1 MHADCRQQIKC
12 KDCGQA
18 FSTVTSLSKHK
29 RFCEGMLRSGVAATA
44 AARFGL
50 QPAMPE
56 KMSQAA
62 AATHASALTA
72 AAYMNFYGPRPPF
85 PFYSPLPFLPGNP
98 LAAMTPPLIPDA
110 KYTGIASL
118 TPHLANAAPSGGL
131 LQTAPSTSTPKHT
144 MNNSDESDYSELSAA
159 SECDMSAASDAD
171 SESGY
176 DMKPRMSLMPRQAH
190 SGASLSAHS
199 GKSAASSTASSLSIN
214 EADMGRYQAYDLTKQ
229 PKHDMCNETGEQP
242 LDLST
247 RVKEVKTE
255 DGTQA
260 RKTHIFGSGAGR
272 QHTPG
277 GSTEPPTATR
287 KLHYAYPAS
296 SVEQLYKEQQAYHEA
311 ARMMALRH
319 QMPLADHTLGAMAS
333 LGLLAHAPLDKSLS
347 PLTKFDTASA
357 AGVYQFGAIVNKA
370 KDRYMCKFCGKI
382 FPRSAN
388 LTRHLRTHTGEQP
401 YRCKYCERSFSIS
414 SNLQRHVRNIHNKE
428 KPFKCPLCDR
438 CFGQQTNLD
447 RHIKKH
453 ECGDLTHVASSN
465 LSDSP
470 QPELDAKDEAYF
482 DQIQHFL
489 GKPVATSPLDNNNGD
504 AALAVGGR
512 YASLRSDGTYSIN
525 ANFPITAQ
533 VEKHNQLQEKL
544 TTIKQENDSEEDEE
558 EAAGDDEPPRKKA
571 KQDTS
576 NDKEARVAKGI
587 NGHNISG
594 YHGNN
599 HVLPMQLTAVA
610 STM

>member
-29 RFCEGMLRSGVAATA
+29 RFCEGMLRSGVAANA
-44 AARFGL
+44 AARYGL
-50 QPAMPE
+50 QQATSE

-62 AATHASALTA
+62 SHASALTA

-85 PFYSPLPFLPGNP
+85 PFYSPLPFLAGNP
-98 LAAMTPPLIPDA
+98 LAAMTPPMMQPLP
-110 KYTGIASL
+110 
-118 TPHLANAAPSGGL
+118 NAAYSGGL
-131 LQTAPSTSTPKHT
+131 LQAAPGASPSKHNT
-144 MNNSDESDYSELSAA
+144 NNSDESDYSELSAA

-176 DMKPRMSLMPRQAH
+176 DVRPRMSLMPRRAH
-190 SGASLSAHS
+190 SGNGFSARHS
-199 GKSAASSTASSLSIN
+199 VKSAASSTASSLSVS
-214 EADMGRYQAYDLTKQ
+214 EGQLDLTKYG
-229 PKHDMCNETGEQP
+229 KHDTSSDSGEQP
-242 LDLST
+242 LDLTT
-247 RVKEVKTE
+247 RVKAMKSDDVA
-255 DGTQA
+255 QP
-260 RKTHIFGSGAGR
+260 RKTHIFPGGADQ

-277 GSTEPPTATR
+277 GSTEPPTAIR
-287 KLHYAYPAS
+287 KLHYAYPS
-296 SVEQLYKEQQAYHEA
+296 TPMEQLYLQKEQQAYQEA
-311 ARMMALRH
+311 ARMLTLRQ
-319 QMPLADHTLGAMAS
+319 QMPLVDHTLGAMAS
-333 LGLLAHAPLDKSLS
+333 LGLLAHAPLDDKSRS
-347 PLTKFDTASA
+347 PLTKYDTASGP
-357 AGVYQFGAIVNKA
+357 GVYQFGAIINKA

-447 RHIKKH
+447 RHVKKH
-453 ECGDLTHVASSN
+453 ECGDLNHVAGSSN

-470 QPELDAKDEAYF
+470 QPELDAKEEAYF
-482 DQIQHFL
+482 DHIHNFL
-489 GKPVATSPLDNNNGD
+489 GKPMAMSPPDNNNGEVVS
-504 AALAVGGR
+504 ATGGR
-512 YASLRSDGTYSIN
+512 YASLRSDGTYSID

-533 VEKHNQLQEKL
+533 LEKHSQLQEKL
-544 TTIKQENDSEEDEE
+544 SATVKHEADSDDYEE
-558 EAAGDDEPPRKKA
+558 ETSHDELPRKKVRH
-571 KQDTS
+571 DGS
-576 NDKEARVAKGI
+576 NDKDARVTKGI
-587 NGHNISG
+587 NGHIIGG
-594 YHGNN
+594 YLTNN
-599 HVLPMQLTAVA
+599 HVLPMQHTSVA

>member
-29 RFCEGMLRSGVAATA
+29 RFCEGMLRSGVVASA
-44 AARFGL
+44 AARYGL
-50 QPAMPE
+50 QQATPE
-56 KMSQAA
+56 KLSQAA
-62 AATHASALTA
+62 AASHASALTA

-85 PFYSPLPFLPGNP
+85 PFYSPLPFLAGNP
-98 LAAMTPPLIPDA
+98 LAAMTPPMMNP
-110 KYTGIASL
+110 
-118 TPHLANAAPSGGL
+118 LANAAYSGGL
-131 LQTAPSTSTPKHT
+131 LQAAPGVSPSKHNT
-144 MNNSDESDYSELSAA
+144 NNSDESDYSELSAA

-176 DMKPRMSLMPRQAH
+176 DIRPRMSLMPRRAH
-190 SGASLSAHS
+190 SGTGFSARHS
-199 GKSAASSTASSLSIN
+199 VKSAASSTASSLSVS
-214 EADMGRYQAYDLTKQ
+214 EGQLDLTKY
-229 PKHDMCNETGEQP
+229 PKHDTSSDSGEQP
-242 LDLST
+242 LDLTT
-247 RVKEVKTE
+247 RVKAVKSE
-255 DGTQA
+255 DVAQP
-260 RKTHIFGSGAGR
+260 RKTHIFPGGAADQ

-277 GSTEPPTATR
+277 GSTEPPTAIR
-287 KLHYAYPAS
+287 KLHYAYPS
-296 SVEQLYKEQQAYHEA
+296 TSMEQLYLQKEQQAYQEA
-311 ARMMALRH
+311 ARMLTLRH
-319 QMPLADHTLGAMAS
+319 RMPLVDHTLGAMAS
-333 LGLLAHAPLDKSLS
+333 LGLLAHAPLDDKSLS
-347 PLTKFDTASA
+347 PLTKYDTASTPC
-357 AGVYQFGAIVNKA
+357 VYQFGAIVNKA

-453 ECGDLTHVASSN
+453 ECGDLNHVAGGSGN

-470 QPELDAKDEAYF
+470 QPELDAKEEAYF
-482 DQIQHFL
+482 DHIHNFL
-489 GKPVATSPLDNNNGD
+489 GKPMATSPPDNNNGD
-504 AALAVGGR
+504 AASAGR
-512 YASLRSDGTYSIN
+512 YASLRSDGTYSID

-533 VEKHNQLQEKL
+533 LEKHSQLQEKL
-544 TTIKQENDSEEDEE
+544 SATVKHESNSDEYEE
-558 EAAGDDEPPRKKA
+558 ETQHDELPRKKKA
-571 KQDTS
+571 KQDAS
-576 NDKEARVAKGI
+576 NDKDARVTKGI
-587 NGHNISG
+587 NGHVMSS
-594 YHGNN
+594 YHANN
-599 HVLPMQLTAVA
+599 HVLPMQHTSVA